1 MTMIAAAVFVAGAA
15 LGAFI
20 AYAACSSA
28 ARRRERTAGRLLSFA
43 NHELNTPAT
52 AVNMTVINLLSGVFG
67 EVPPDQKRWLEMTRD
82 QVGRLNALVG
92 ELRDLVHLELLRD
105 LRPML
110 GEAEPAELVED
121 ACASL
126 RGGFEQAGVELK
138 TSVGEALPVVRTD
151 ADRLARSLASL
162 LFHARKFRLSG
173 PVSLRVAAD
182 GPAVL
187 FEVSYT
193 GAALS
198 PEEAA
203 ASLDLWYPARERK
216 DQKLAATGLGLGL
229 TRAVARACGGD
240 LLFAVDEKG
249 RSRLTLSAPANGG

>member
-1 MTMIAAAVFVAGAA
+1 MIPAAIFAAGAV
-15 LGAFI
+15 LGAVV
-20 AYAACSSA
+20 AYAVRDGA
-28 ARRRERTAGRLLSFA
+28 ARRRERVAGRLLSFA

-67 EVPPDQKRWLEMTRD
+67 EVPADQRRWLEMTRD
-82 QVGRLNALVG
+82 QVGRLNALIG

-110 GEAEPAELVED
+110 DEADPAEIVSD

-126 RGGFEQAGVELK
+126 RGGFEAAGVELK
-138 TSVGEALPVVRTD
+138 TALPDALPLVRTD
-151 ADRLARSLASL
+151 TDRLARSLASV

-173 PVSLRVAAD
+173 PVTLRVAPD
-182 GPAVL
+182 GDAVL

-193 GAALS
+193 GPALA
-198 PEEAA
+198 PAEAA

-216 DQKLAATGLGLGL
+216 DQKLAATGLGLGF
-229 TRAVARACGGD
+229 TRAVSRACGGD
-240 LLFAVDEKG
+240 LSFAVDEKG
-249 RSRLTLSAPANGG
+249 RTRVTLSAPANGG